1 MSIVFDENLDLFCL
15 ETANTSYIIGL
26 ADHRTFVGH
35 VYYGKRVRGQD
46 LRYLLRTGE
55 APFVPS
61 ENERERCS
69 FYDTF
74 PSEYS
79 GNGVG
84 DYRESSIA
92 VRTQAGQHAVMP
104 TYVSYEIT
112 DQKPQLPGLPS
123 AFDREHTAQTLILHC
138 RDEVLQLDVDLYYTV
153 FEENDM
159 ITRSVRISNQSKE
172 AVYLTKAYSAC
183 LDMDDD
189 AYEMLTLHG
198 SWARERQM
206 GPPSAGIWKDQ
217 CGKYPWGVLPSGTPI
232 YGMDE
237 IFHDTDIR

>member
-35 VYYGKRVRGQD
+35 VYYGRRVRRQD

-61 ENERERCS
+61 GNERECCS

-74 PSEYS
+74 PAEYS

-123 AFDREHTAQTLILHC
+123 AFDREHTAQTLILRC

-183 LDMDDD
+183 MDMDDD
-189 AYEMLTLHG
+189 AYE
-198 SWARERQM
+198 
-206 GPPSAGIWKDQ
+206 
-217 CGKYPWGVLPSGTPI
+217 YPWGVLPSGTPI

-237 IFHDTDIR
+237 IFHDTDSRRSVCHAFYLFRQFYRTAGKKPV

>member
-35 VYYGKRVRGQD
+35 VYYGRRVRRQD

-92 VRTQAGQHAVMP
+92 VRTQAGQHAVM
-104 TYVSYEIT
+104 SLMKLQIRNQNFR
-112 DQKPQLPGLPS
+112 D
-123 AFDREHTAQTLILHC
+123 C
-138 RDEVLQLDVDLYYTV
+138 RLLLTG
-153 FEENDM
+153 
-159 ITRSVRISNQSKE
+159 RIP
-172 AVYLTKAYSAC
+172 
-183 LDMDDD
+183 
-189 AYEMLTLHG
+189 H
-198 SWARERQM
+198 R
-206 GPPSAGIWKDQ
+206 
-217 CGKYPWGVLPSGTPI
+217 
-232 YGMDE
+232 
-237 IFHDTDIR
+237 H

>member
-79 GNGVG
+79 GNGG
-84 DYRESSIA
+84 GRLSGKQHCCA
-92 VRTQAGQHAVMP
+92 HTGRTACGYA
-104 TYVSYEIT
+104 
-112 DQKPQLPGLPS
+112 
-123 AFDREHTAQTLILHC
+123 
-138 RDEVLQLDVDLYYTV
+138 DL
-153 FEENDM
+153 
-159 ITRSVRISNQSKE
+159 
-172 AVYLTKAYSAC
+172 C
-183 LDMDDD
+183 L
-189 AYEMLTLHG
+189 L
-198 SWARERQM
+198 
-206 GPPSAGIWKDQ
+206 
-217 CGKYPWGVLPSGTPI
+217 
-232 YGMDE
+232 
-237 IFHDTDIR
+237 

>member
-35 VYYGKRVRGQD
+35 VYYGRRVRRQD

-61 ENERERCS
+61 GNERECCS

-74 PSEYS
+74 PAEYS

-92 VRTQAGQHAVMP
+92 VRTQ
-104 TYVSYEIT
+104 VSMR
-112 DQKPQLPGLPS
+112 L
-123 AFDREHTAQTLILHC
+123 C
-138 RDEVLQLDVDLYYTV
+138 RRMFPMKLQIR
-153 FEENDM
+153 N
-159 ITRSVRISNQSKE
+159 RSFRDFRPH
-172 AVYLTKAYSAC
+172 LT
-183 LDMDDD
+183 
-189 AYEMLTLHG
+189 G
-198 SWARERQM
+198 SIPHR
-206 GPPSAGIWKDQ
+206 
-217 CGKYPWGVLPSGTPI
+217 
-232 YGMDE
+232 
-237 IFHDTDIR
+237 H

>member
-35 VYYGKRVRGQD
+35 VYYGRRVRGQD

-92 VRTQAGQHAVMP
+92 VRTQAGQHAGMP

-112 DQKPQLPGLPS
+112 DQKPELPGLPS

-172 AVYLTKAYSAC
+172 AVYLTKAYSA
-183 LDMDDD
+183 
-189 AYEMLTLHG
+189 
-198 SWARERQM
+198 
-206 GPPSAGIWKDQ
+206 
-217 CGKYPWGVLPSGTPI
+217 
-232 YGMDE
+232 
-237 IFHDTDIR
+237 

>member
-1 MSIVFDENLDLFCL
+1 MIRYCEEKKLFQLD
-15 ETANTSYIIGL
+15 TINTTYVIGL
-26 ADHRTFVGH
+26 TQEGYVGH
-35 VYYGKRVRGQD
+35 VYYGRRVRRQD

-104 TYVSYEIT
+104 TMSLMKLQIRNQNFR
-112 DQKPQLPGLPS
+112 D
-123 AFDREHTAQTLILHC
+123 C
-138 RDEVLQLDVDLYYTV
+138 RLLLTG
-153 FEENDM
+153 
-159 ITRSVRISNQSKE
+159 RIP
-172 AVYLTKAYSAC
+172 
-183 LDMDDD
+183 
-189 AYEMLTLHG
+189 H
-198 SWARERQM
+198 R
-206 GPPSAGIWKDQ
+206 
-217 CGKYPWGVLPSGTPI
+217 
-232 YGMDE
+232 
-237 IFHDTDIR
+237 H

>member
-35 VYYGKRVRGQD
+35 VYYGRRVRGQD

-92 VRTQAGQHAVMP
+92 
-104 TYVSYEIT
+104 
-112 DQKPQLPGLPS
+112 
-123 AFDREHTAQTLILHC
+123 HTGWTAC
-138 RDEVLQLDVDLYYTV
+138 GYADL
-153 FEENDM
+153 
-159 ITRSVRISNQSKE
+159 
-172 AVYLTKAYSAC
+172 C
-183 LDMDDD
+183 L
-189 AYEMLTLHG
+189 L
-198 SWARERQM
+198 
-206 GPPSAGIWKDQ
+206 
-217 CGKYPWGVLPSGTPI
+217 
-232 YGMDE
+232 
-237 IFHDTDIR
+237 

>member
-35 VYYGKRVRGQD
+35 VYYGRRVRGQD

-61 ENERERCS
+61 ENERERYS

-92 VRTQAGQHAVMP
+92 VRTQADSMR
-104 TYVSYEIT
+104 
-112 DQKPQLPGLPS
+112 L
-123 AFDREHTAQTLILHC
+123 C
-138 RDEVLQLDVDLYYTV
+138 RPMSLMKLQIRNQNFRDCRLLLTG
-153 FEENDM
+153 
-159 ITRSVRISNQSKE
+159 RIP
-172 AVYLTKAYSAC
+172 
-183 LDMDDD
+183 
-189 AYEMLTLHG
+189 H
-198 SWARERQM
+198 R
-206 GPPSAGIWKDQ
+206 
-217 CGKYPWGVLPSGTPI
+217 
-232 YGMDE
+232 
-237 IFHDTDIR
+237 H

>member
-35 VYYGKRVRGQD
+35 VYYGRRVRRQD

-61 ENERERCS
+61 GNERECCS

-74 PSEYS
+74 PAEYS

-112 DQKPQLPGLPS
+112 DQKPELPGLPS
-123 AFDREHTAQTLILHC
+123 AFDREHTAQEWEITGKAVLPCVHRQVSMRLCRRMFPMKLQIRNQNFRDFRPHLTGSILH
-138 RDEVLQLDVDLYYTV
+138 R
-153 FEENDM
+153 
-159 ITRSVRISNQSKE
+159 
-172 AVYLTKAYSAC
+172 
-183 LDMDDD
+183 
-189 AYEMLTLHG
+189 H
-198 SWARERQM
+198 
-206 GPPSAGIWKDQ
+206 
-217 CGKYPWGVLPSGTPI
+217 
-232 YGMDE
+232 
-237 IFHDTDIR
+237 

>member
-35 VYYGKRVRGQD
+35 VYYGRRVRGQD

-92 VRTQAGQHAVMP
+92 VRTQAGQEGGMP
-104 TYVSYEIT
+104 TLHIHRQVSMR
-112 DQKPQLPGLPS
+112 L
-123 AFDREHTAQTLILHC
+123 C
-138 RDEVLQLDVDLYYTV
+138 RRMFPMKLQ
-153 FEENDM
+153 
-159 ITRSVRISNQSKE
+159 IRNQNFRDCRPH
-172 AVYLTKAYSAC
+172 LT
-183 LDMDDD
+183 
-189 AYEMLTLHG
+189 G
-198 SWARERQM
+198 SIPHR
-206 GPPSAGIWKDQ
+206 
-217 CGKYPWGVLPSGTPI
+217 
-232 YGMDE
+232 
-237 IFHDTDIR
+237 H